1 MAEQLRPMTDVAAAG
16 YLTRRDAGE
25 SSSGARGEQ
34 LPAGVPLFA
43 EHVESGQTSHLPDP
57 RVHRFQ
63 RRRGRD
69 CGQLATAAHRAAARA
84 WASTAARISLQRAC
98 R

>member
-1 MAEQLRPMTDVAAAG
+1 MAEQLRPVTDVAAAG

-34 LPAGVPLFA
+34 LPAGVPLFT
-43 EHVESGQTSHLPDP
+43 EHVEFDQTSHLLDP

-63 RRRGRD
+63 RRRGRN

-84 WASTAARISLQRAC
+84 
-98 R
+98 

>member
-1 MAEQLRPMTDVAAAG
+1 MAEQLRPVTDVVAAG
-16 YLTRRDAGE
+16 YLTRRDAGG
-25 SSSGARGEQ
+25 SSTGARGEQ
-34 LPAGVPLFA
+34 LPAGLPLFD
-43 EHVESGQTSHLPDP
+43 EHGESGETSHLLDP

-69 CGQLATAAHRAAARA
+69 CSQLATAAHRAAARA
-84 WASTAARISLQRAC
+84 WASTAARISLPRAC

>member
-1 MAEQLRPMTDVAAAG
+1 MAEQLRPMTDVVAAG

-43 EHVESGQTSHLPDP
+43 EHAEFDQTSHLPGP

-69 CGQLATAAHRAAARA
+69 CGQLATTAHRAAARA